1 MNRDKLQSIKEF
13 HKKQAEMFSHLAID
27 KLLSSDE
34 FMDIQTKWQIL
45 DEYDELKELANMH
58 FDFYLELL
66 DVIVESY

>member
-1 MNRDKLQSIKEF
+1 MNRDKLQNIKEF

-34 FMDIQTKWQIL
+34 NMDIQTKWQIL